1 MKKKIVKKKSVRKKA
16 VKKSVRKKVVK
27 KKVVKK
33 KPVRKKPVRK
43 TVRKKIVKKKVVK
56 KKPVRKTVR
65 KKIVKKKVV
74 KKKVVKKKPVKKK
87 TVRKTVRKKAVKK
100 TVRKR
105 APRKR
110 AVRNKSIDLAQIKL
124 ASDYRPAYRDSY
136 MCLQHLAYFHRRLL
150 EWKEALMRGVDQTVD
165 HMKQDANSYA
175 DANDRASHEEGFDL
189 ELRTR
194 DRERKLIRKINK
206 ALARISSNQYGYCEE
221 CSAKIGLKRIEA
233 RPTATLCID
242 CKTVQEIQEKQIAD
256 D

>member
-1 MKKKIVKKKSVRKKA
+1 MSRKTAARKAVKKRKASTTQLKGSRTARKTAKKAAAKTATKRSASKKKVTVKKKIVRKK
-16 VKKSVRKKVVK
+16 
-27 KKVVKK
+27 
-33 KPVRKKPVRK
+33 
-43 TVRKKIVKKKVVK
+43 T
-56 KKPVRKTVR
+56 
-65 KKIVKKKVV
+65 
-74 KKKVVKKKPVKKK
+74 
-87 TVRKTVRKKAVKK
+87 VKK

-110 AVRNKSIDLAQIKL
+110 AVRNKSIDLAQVKL

-150 EWKEALMRGVDQTVD
+150 EWNEALMRGVDQTVD